1 MSSFGDQS
9 EQSLSNSSEETDI
22 SNSSDEVDGS
32 SQGVTSNKM
41 AEDQSFTRRN
51 MLVHSGVVS

>member
-9 EQSLSNSSEETDI
+9 EQSLSDSFEETDI
-22 SNSSDEVDGS
+22 NNSSDEVNGS
-32 SQGVTSNKM
+32 SQGVTSDKM